1 MIARYTPNTSRAGL
15 RLIGLITVLLAV
27 LLSSGCSSSDKKGL
41 DTELLSAETLYGQA
55 ERALLTQKWEEALEA
70 LKRLEAR
77 YPYGKFAKQAQLD
90 TAYAHYKLN
99 QDGLAI
105 AAADR
110 FIALNPTHPSVD
122 YAFYIKG
129 LSSFKEEPGW
139 RGMITGRTTL
149 ADRDPDSILKAL
161 EAFNTIVKRYPNSQY
176 KNDAEKRIVYLKA
189 ARAEQQVSV
198 ARFYYMRG
206 AYIAAINRSKVVL
219 SQYGNGPQVEDALGL
234 MYLSYQQMKMADLA
248 ADTQR
253 ILSLNYPQSN
263 YLTTKIK
270 PGRGWLSG
278 LF

>member
-1 MIARYTPNTSRAGL
+1 
-15 RLIGLITVLLAV
+15 
-27 LLSSGCSSSDKKGL
+27 
-41 DTELLSAETLYGQA
+41 
-55 ERALLTQKWEEALEA
+55 
-70 LKRLEAR
+70 
-77 YPYGKFAKQAQLD
+77 
-90 TAYAHYKLN
+90 
-99 QDGLAI
+99 
-105 AAADR
+105 
-110 FIALNPTHPSVD
+110 
-122 YAFYIKG
+122 
-129 LSSFKEEPGW
+129 
-139 RGMITGRTTL
+139 MITGRTTL

-253 ILSLNYPQSN
+253 ILSLNYPQSS